1 MTIKF
6 TPGRVCQGLV
16 KYKIDR
22 PHIKNQ
28 QQQSARTINNNS
40 KKATPGRAPQ
50 RQGGGR
56 QASDRLEPQCGRGT
70 ESG

>member
-28 QQQSARTINNNS
+28 QQQSARRGHLVGLLS
-40 KKATPGRAPQ
+40 GRVEVGKRPIDWNHNVVEELNL
-50 RQGGGR
+50 GKG
-56 QASDRLEPQCGRGT
+56 
-70 ESG
+70 